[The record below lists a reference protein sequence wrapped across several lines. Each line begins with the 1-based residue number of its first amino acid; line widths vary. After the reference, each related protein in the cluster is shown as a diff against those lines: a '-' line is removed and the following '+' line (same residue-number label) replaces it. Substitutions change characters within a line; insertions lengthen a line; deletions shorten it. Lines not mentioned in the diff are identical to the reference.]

1 MQGASVLCRLIRP
14 DSSATR
20 CAEMNGPSRRW
31 HPVRVD
37 DGADGRYA
45 RLVDILTDAAGLLD
59 AAGEPHWARR
69 IRQSRAEI
77 AAGDAYGLEHLLG
90 AYGGMGSLN
99 DLYLGPDEERL
110 QQLLQEAWVL
120 ATDLRHELGDP
131 NRLPGSNSPSASC
144 PQHAM

>member
-1 MQGASVLCRLIRP
+1 MQR
-14 DSSATR
+14 
-20 CAEMNGPSRRW
+20 
-31 HPVRVD
+31 
-37 DGADGRYA
+37 
-45 RLVDILTDAAGLLD
+45 GLLH

-77 AAGDAYGLEHLLG
+77 AAGDAYGLERLLG

-99 DLYLGPDEERL
+99 DLHLGPDEERL

-131 NRLPGSNSPSASC
+131 
-144 PQHAM
+144 